1 MRKDPACARC
11 GRRKAPACLDGEL
24 HEECGV
30 FGAFNGGTMD
40 TAGEP
45 YLALHAMQHRG
56 QDGAGLAATDG
67 EKIIYH
73 KGVGLLSEVFSDGAQ
88 LAQFAGKNI
97 VIGHVRYATCASAHT
112 VINTQP
118 LVMHS
123 HGGGIALAHNGH
135 LINSAQLRRELMAD
149 GHLLQTEVDTEV
161 FLHIIARESRGY
173 SIESG
178 IQRMMEKVRGSYALV
193 MMTPGKLYG
202 VRDPW
207 GIRPL
212 VLGVR
217 EGSYFLASESCAFDA
232 IGARLVRE
240 VNPGEIIVIDRGGY
254 HSIQTPERGRR
265 MCVFE
270 YVYFARMDSVMSGVG
285 VCGARIRSGE
295 RLSEVAPVEAEL
307 VAGVPE
313 SAIPAAMGYSR
324 RSGIPFGQ
332 ALIKNPYTG
341 RTFITPG
348 QASRER
354 SVRMKLSP
362 VREMVEGKRIVLVD
376 DSIVRGT
383 NSLQIVDML
392 RQAGAKEVHMRIAS
406 PPVLYPCHFGIN
418 TPTSSQLISAQY
430 DEKQV
435 CKKIG
440 ADSLAFLPIASLQE
454 AVSKDLGLCTG
465 CFSGE
470 YPMPVGQDDPSTS
483 F

>member
-1 MRKDPACARC
+1 MLNDPEPVEALGAFEE
-11 GRRKAPACLDGEL
+11 EL

-30 FGAFNGGTMD
+30 FGAFNGGTLD
-40 TAGEP
+40 TASAP
-45 YLALHAMQHRG
+45 YLALHTMQHRG
-56 QDGAGLAATDG
+56 QDGAGLAASDG
-67 EKIIYH
+67 ERIVYH
-73 KGVGLLSEVFSDGAQ
+73 KGVGLVSEVFSDPSQ
-88 LAQFAGKNI
+88 LEPFATKKI
-97 VIGHVRYATCASAHT
+97 IIGHVRYATSASAHT

-123 HGGGIALAHNGH
+123 YGGGIALAHNGH
-135 LINSAQLRRELMAD
+135 LVNSAALRQELMAD

-193 MMTPGKLYG
+193 MMTPEKLYG

-212 VLGVR
+212 VLGVK

-232 IGARLVRE
+232 IGVRLIRE
-240 VNPGEIIVIDRGGY
+240 VNPGEIIVIDQGGY
-254 HSIQTPERGRR
+254 HSIQAPAQKRHA
-265 MCVFE
+265 CVFE
-270 YVYFARMDSVMSGVG
+270 YVYFARSDSVMSGVG
-285 VCGARIRSGE
+285 VGGARIRCGE
-295 RLSEVAPVEAEL
+295 KLAEVAPVEAEL
-307 VAGVPE
+307 VAGVPD
-313 SAIPAAMGYSR
+313 SAISAAIGYSR
-324 RSGIPFGQ
+324 KSGIPFGQ

-406 PPVLYPCHFGIN
+406 PPVHFPCHFGIN

-430 DEKQV
+430 DVAEV

-440 ADSLAFLPIASLQE
+440 ADSLAFLPITALQE
-454 AVSKDLGLCTG
+454 AVCSDLGLCTG

-470 YPMPVGQDDPSTS
+470 YPMPVD
-483 F
+483 